1 MEYMESR
8 FLFNHLSVTAGS
20 AVDRREREK
29 KRGSRVSKKIKKRVN
44 EKLTFPNDGCHQ
56 PKV

>member
-20 AVDRREREK
+20 AVDRRERK
-29 KRGSRVSKKIKKRVN
+29 KWGS
-44 EKLTFPNDGCHQ
+44 
-56 PKV
+56 

>member
-20 AVDRREREK
+20 AVDRRERK
-29 KRGSRVSKKIKKRVN
+29 KWGSQVSKKIKKRVN